1 MHSKTD
7 NTEIIIIDEADKVTK
22 ELFDSLKIR
31 HQNNLEWMK
40 GSEFV
45 FDYVHLLY
53 NKCYKVNPNC
63 SGSYIDSPY
72 WIKNKKATINRIN
85 KKDKKC
91 FL

>member
-1 MHSKTD
+1 
-7 NTEIIIIDEADKVTK
+7 
-22 ELFDSLKIR
+22 
-31 HQNNLEWMK
+31 MK